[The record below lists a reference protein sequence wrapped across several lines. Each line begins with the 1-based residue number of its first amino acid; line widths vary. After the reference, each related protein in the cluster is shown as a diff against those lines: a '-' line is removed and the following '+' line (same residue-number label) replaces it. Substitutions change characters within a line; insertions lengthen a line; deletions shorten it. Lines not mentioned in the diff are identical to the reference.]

1 MARVISRRTL
11 FSTLG
16 LTAGIG
22 LLQACGG
29 APASPTV
36 APKAAEPTKPAA
48 AAPTTALAAPPTAPA
63 AAPTT
68 APAAAKPA
76 ASGSGGS
83 FTFFQYEWE
92 GHGVGLSR
100 RWTVPGDAFEQE
112 TGIKI
117 GRKSIPSTQYW
128 DKMITELASGTTTEL
143 YYARYNAIDQYLA
156 MGALAPLDAV
166 ADVKLFTDTFYPIQK
181 DEFIRDGKT
190 IAYLCGITSSAMFYN
205 KKLFDAAGLKAP
217 TTYAE
222 LLDVAKKLTKA
233 PNQYGMGIPT
243 ADQVQIG
250 EPIGRFLVGHGTLWG
265 KDKEVMANSA
275 KNVEAY
281 EAMKG
286 LVDAGVTPTN
296 QNNPVLRPM
305 FWEQKSAIWW
315 DGPWFPGMSPNPIEG
330 LASAKIPLPSGK
342 TTGGPQIIIMAKAAA
357 NKEAAGKYLNFIS
370 QPQWQKA
377 MTVESG
383 INSGRVKDVDY
394 ADYLAKNPWYQPFLD
409 AMPTAVTNIAPGW
422 DLFNA
427 QYTKVIQSKTA
438 EMYSKNRPVK
448 AVLDEIQAELE
459 KLVKDNLK

>member
-1 MARVISRRTL
+1 MERSISRRL
-11 FSTLG
+11 VLG
-16 LTAGIG
+16 SGG
-22 LLQACGG
+22 LSIAALVLQACGG
-29 APASPTV
+29 APASPTQV
-36 APKAAEPTKPAA
+36 PVKAAEPTKPAA
-48 AAPTTALAAPPTAPA
+48 PA
-63 AAPTT
+63 ATT
-68 APAAAKPA
+68 APAPAATTAPAPAAPTAAAKPV
-76 ASGSGGS
+76 ASGSGGA
-83 FTFFQYEWE
+83 FTYFQYEWE
-92 GHGVGLSR
+92 GHGVGLSK
-100 RWTVPGDAFEQE
+100 RWVVPGDAFEQE

-143 YYARYNAIDQYLA
+143 YYGRYNALDQYLA

-181 DEFIRDGKT
+181 NEFIRDGKT
-190 IAYLCGITSSAMFYN
+190 MAYLCGVTSSAMFYN

-217 TTYAE
+217 TSYAE
-222 LLDVAKKLTKA
+222 LLDVTKKLTKA

-250 EPIGRFLVGHGTLWG
+250 EPIGRFLVGYGTTWG
-265 KDKEVMANSA
+265 KDKQVLANSP

-296 QNNPVLRPM
+296 QNNPVLRPL
-305 FWEQKSAIWW
+305 FWEGKSAIWW

-330 LASAKIPLPSGK
+330 LASAKIPLPSGQ
-342 TTGGPQIIIMAKAAA
+342 TTGGPQIIIMTKAAA

-377 MTVESG
+377 MTIESG

-394 ADYLAKNPWYQPFLD
+394 SDYLAKNPWYQPFLD
-409 AMPTAVTNIAPGW
+409 AMPTAVFNVAPGW

-438 EMYSKNRPVK
+438 EMYAKNRPVK
-448 AVLDEIQAELE
+448 QVLDEVQVELE
-459 KLVKDNLK
+459 KLVKENLK